1 MECALFLCGAAKR
14 IALMKGMAAVTEAPE
29 AFKYII
35 NTDGFY
41 HLRTVGRVVPL
52 MT

>member
-1 MECALFLCGAAKR
+1 
-14 IALMKGMAAVTEAPE
+14 MKGVEAVTASPE

-35 NTDGFY
+35 NADGFY